1 MGKKIRGSFIKSSS
15 STIIIFEIKEIKE
28 IIKIKAS
35 SFIDENG
42 HVTLE
47 SISNNREWFYGKTIE
62 EIGNILINH
71 DYTFYERESI
81 NKDEGSKARI
91 LVITNTTKNRNI
103 SQVQVSPGS
112 SRHGDVPYVK
122 ISTMDIGKIKI
133 IDSTDTKYKTDGS
146 EKAKLLY
153 RREK

>member
-47 SISNNREWFYGKTIE
+47 SISNNREWFYGRIIE
-62 EIGNILINH
+62 
-71 DYTFYERESI
+71 
-81 NKDEGSKARI
+81 
-91 LVITNTTKNRNI
+91 
-103 SQVQVSPGS
+103 
-112 SRHGDVPYVK
+112 
-122 ISTMDIGKIKI
+122 DIG
-133 IDSTDTKYKTDGS
+133 
-146 EKAKLLY
+146 EF
-153 RREK
+153 

>member
-112 SRHGDVPYVK
+112 LRHGDVPYVK
-122 ISTMDIGKIKI
+122 ISTIDIGKIKI
-133 IDSTDTKYKTDGS
+133 IDSTETKYKTDGS

>member
-47 SISNNREWFYGKTIE
+47 SISNNREWFYGRIIEDIGEFWKKYGYIFKERDSKRKT
-62 EIGNILINH
+62 
-71 DYTFYERESI
+71 
-81 NKDEGSKARI
+81 KGSKALI
-91 LVITNTTKNRNI
+91 LEIKNTSKDRNI

-112 SRHGDVPYVK
+112 KRHGDVPYVK
-122 ISTMDIGKIKI
+122 ISTIDIGKIKI
-133 IDSTDTKYKTDGS
+133 INGTEDKYKIDGK
-146 EKAKLLY
+146 ETATILF
-153 RREK
+153 RR

>member
-122 ISTMDIGKIKI
+122 ISTIDIGKIKI
-133 IDSTDTKYKTDGS
+133 IDSTETKYKTDGS